1 MMKKYSD
8 FAELLHQ
15 HLPELQK
22 RFGVKSMGIF
32 GSYVRGEQRAD
43 SDLDILVDYDKL
55 PSLFEFIRLE
65 DYLSQLAGV
74 EVDLVMEDGLKPRIG
89 ERILQ
94 EVIRV

>member
-8 FAELLHQ
+8 LAELLHQ

-32 GSYVRGEQRAD
+32 GSYVRGEQRTD
-43 SDLDILVDYDKL
+43 SDLDILVDYNKL

>member
-1 MMKKYSD
+1 MKKYYH
-8 FAELLHQ
+8 FAKLLRQ

-22 RFGVKSMGIF
+22 QFGIKSMGIF

-43 SDLDILVDYDKL
+43 SDLDILVNYEEL
-55 PSLFEFIRLE
+55 PSLIEFIQLE

-74 EVDLVMEDGLKPRIG
+74 DVDLVMEDGLKPRIG

-94 EVIRV
+94 EVIRL

>member
-1 MMKKYSD
+1 MKKYYH
-8 FAELLHQ
+8 FAQILRQ

-22 RFGVKSMGIF
+22 QFGIKSMGIF

-43 SDLDILVDYDKL
+43 SDLDILVNYEEL
-55 PSLFEFIRLE
+55 PSLIEFIQLE

-74 EVDLVMEDGLKPRIG
+74 DVDLVMEDGLKPRIG

-94 EVIRV
+94 EVIRL

>member
-8 FAELLHQ
+8 LAELLHQ
-15 HLPELQK
+15 RLPELQK

-32 GSYVRGEQRAD
+32 GSYVRGEQRTD
-43 SDLDILVDYDKL
+43 SDLDILVDYNKL

-65 DYLSQLAGV
+65 DYLSQFAGV

-89 ERILQ
+89 ERLLQ

>member
-1 MMKKYSD
+1 MKKYSD
-8 FAELLHQ
+8 LAELLHQ

-32 GSYVRGEQRAD
+32 GSYVRGEQRTD
-43 SDLDILVDYDKL
+43 SDLDILVDYNKL
-55 PSLFEFIRLE
+55 PSLFEFIHLE
-65 DYLSQLAGV
+65 DYLSQLVGV

-94 EVIRV
+94 EVIRL